1 MAIDSPEQV
10 VPALRNPDVLY
21 KRSCGRDDM
30 VFNQGR
36 WRECVNNRAVVKDMV
51 ASGEEEGGLTG
62 MGKYAIQWAIQFHL
76 ADFALLQRPIQR
88 HSITGIQ
95 GGITEQSE
103 QVAPVTAVDA
113 FSGSDFQPAL
123 ARPPEFWR
131 IRILVHG
138 NAFHA
143 RGRQIE
149 GTGLDSVH
157 NENRSRATYT

>member
-10 VPALRNPDVLY
+10 GPALRNPDVLY
-21 KRSCGRDDM
+21 KRSCGRDDI
-30 VFNQGR
+30 VFNQAR

-103 QVAPVTAVDA
+103 QVAPVTAEDA
-113 FSGSDFQPAL
+113 LFGGGFPPGPS
-123 ARPPEFWR
+123 RPPEFLGKR
-131 IRILVHG
+131 VLGLR
-138 NAFHA
+138 NAVSPP
-143 RGRQIE
+143 GRPSE
-149 GTGLDSVH
+149 G
-157 NENRSRATYT
+157 A